1 MTTLLAA
8 SRSYCHTLAQS
19 RRLSENSLLAYQGDL
34 DQFVEFLVT
43 HRVVD
48 AAELDTELCRSWV
61 WSLAES
67 GMAASSLRRKVSS
80 LKGFTR
86 WLGINHHTT
95 GDLGVRLRAPKAPQS
110 LPRVLTRSQINHVL
124 QGLQDAASTSDPIA
138 LRNAAMVELLY
149 ATAMR
154 VGELTSLTLSRM
166 DLASLTVRVRG
177 KGDKERVIPL
187 GLPAQRSIEHYLEH
201 GRTRLA
207 RELSGDVVFLSTT
220 GKPVG
225 SRSVYQV
232 VARLLADLPGTG
244 GLGPH
249 TLRHTSATHLLDGGA
264 DLRSVQELLGHA
276 SLGTTQIY
284 THVSTERLRGA
295 YDKAH
300 PRA

>member
-34 DQFVEFLVT
+34 EQFVGFLAT
-43 HRVVD
+43 QRVVD
-48 AAELDTELCRSWV
+48 SAELDTELCRSWV

-67 GMAASSLRRKVSS
+67 GMAASSLRRKVAS
-80 LKGFTR
+80 LKGFTQ
-86 WLGINHHTT
+86 WLGLNHHTT
-95 GDLGVRLRAPKAPQS
+95 GDLGVRLRAPKANQS
-110 LPRVLTRSQINHVL
+110 LPRVLTRSQMETIL
-124 QGLQDAASTSDPIA
+124 QSLEDAAGTGDPIA

-166 DLASLTVRVRG
+166 DLVSLTVRVRG

-187 GLPAQRSIEHYLEH
+187 GLPAQRSLAHYLEH
-201 GRTRLA
+201 GRTHLVG
-207 RELSGDVVFLSTT
+207 ELSGDVVFLSTT
-220 GKPVG
+220 GKPIG

-232 VARLLADLPGTG
+232 VARFLADLPGTG

-249 TLRHTSATHLLDGGA
+249 TLRHTAATHLLDGGA